1 MGSEAGVGRT
11 AIDAAMAE
19 PVDLDA
25 DRKKE
30 ILSLERALDR
40 LNHFEVL
47 GLRPGASAGEVK
59 NAYHEASRRYHPDR
73 FFEKNLGSFRGRVER
88 IFKRIHE
95 SYSVLIDVDLRAQYE
110 REHPEIASRSA
121 AAAPLPEDEARA
133 AERRARLA
141 RHPYVAKLT
150 RVHELLDSG
159 RKSLANGDFSKAYT
173 DLHLASR
180 LDPKN
185 QDVHEL
191 IHQVRHRHELQRAA
205 EELKRGEAAERV
217 KDLVAAARCYL
228 SAADLDPK
236 SSLAA
241 SKAAKLLL
249 HPGND
254 LKQARALAQ
263 RAVDLDPD
271 TADHRF
277 LLAAILDQAGMSKL
291 ASRQVEEAVK
301 LNPNHPEAKKRQ
313 KKPRWPF

>member
-1 MGSEAGVGRT
+1 MGSEASVGRT

-19 PVDLDA
+19 QVDLDA

-59 NAYHEASRRYHPDR
+59 KAYHEASRRYHPDR
-73 FFEKNLGSFRGRVER
+73 FFEKNLGSFRARVER
-88 IFKRIHE
+88 IFKRIHD
-95 SYSVLIDVDLRAQYE
+95 SYSVLSDVDLRAQYE
-110 REHPEIASRSA
+110 RDHPDIASPPA
-121 AAAPLPEDEARA
+121 AVSLTKDEARA

-159 RKSLANGDFSKAYT
+159 RKNLASGDFSKAYT
-173 DLHLASR
+173 DLHLASK

-228 SAADLDPK
+228 NAADLDPK

-241 SKAAKLLL
+241 AKAAKLLL

-271 TADHRF
+271 NADHRF

-291 ASRQVEEAVK
+291 ASRQVEEAIK

>member
-1 MGSEAGVGRT
+1 MGSEASVGRT

-19 PVDLDA
+19 QVDLDA

-59 NAYHEASRRYHPDR
+59 KAYHEASRRYHPDR
-73 FFEKNLGSFRGRVER
+73 FFEKNLGSFRARVER
-88 IFKRIHE
+88 IFKRIHD
-95 SYSVLIDVDLRAQYE
+95 SYSVLSDVDLRAQYE
-110 REHPEIASRSA
+110 REHPDIAS
-121 AAAPLPEDEARA
+121 APDPLTRDAARA

-150 RVHELLDSG
+150 RLHELLDSG
-159 RKSLANGDFSKAYT
+159 RKSLASGDFSKAYT

-185 QDVHEL
+185 QEVHEL
-191 IHQVRHRHELQRAA
+191 LNQVRHRHELQRAA
-205 EELKRGEAAERV
+205 EELKRGEAAEEER
-217 KDLVAAARCYL
+217 DLVTAAKCYL
-228 SAADLDPK
+228 NAANLDPK
-236 SSLAA
+236 NSLAA

-249 HPGND
+249 RPGND
-254 LKQARALAQ
+254 LKQARSLAQ
-263 RAVDLDPD
+263 RAVDLDPNN
-271 TADHRF
+271 ADHRF
-277 LLAAILDQAGMSKL
+277 LLAAILDQAGMGKL
-291 ASRQVEEAVK
+291 ASRQVEEALK

-313 KKPRWPF
+313 RQKKSRWPF